1 MHASSVGIL
10 EQLIKYFVELSGPN
24 ILENNIKLFH
34 SSYQMENLIDWK

>member
-24 ILENNIKLFH
+24 ILENNIKF
-34 SSYQMENLIDWK
+34 LILPTK